1 VAPPISEFE
10 RRLQDLDGEIKRLEL
25 EYMQFQ
31 TGRLA
36 KLPWESRKRV
46 ETLVKQYDRMHI
58 QNTAERFR
66 FEGLQSRFSAFCE
79 RWERDLKM
87 RELGRPG
94 PRGRGG
100 VAPPSAAVPPVA
112 PPDRPA
118 GADTPARPEV
128 VALRDPDAQID
139 QVQALHEKLNAARR
153 QAGDADV
160 PFERLREVVR
170 AQLTKHAKD
179 GVEVA
184 FRVGVQDGRVV
195 FTAKPKTGTNDE

>member
-1 VAPPISEFE
+1 MAPPISEFE
-10 RRLQDLDGEIKRLEL
+10 RRLQELDGEIKRLEL

-66 FEGLQSRFSAFCE
+66 
-79 RWERDLKM
+79 
-87 RELGRPG
+87 
-94 PRGRGG
+94 
-100 VAPPSAAVPPVA
+100 
-112 PPDRPA
+112 
-118 GADTPARPEV
+118 
-128 VALRDPDAQID
+128 
-139 QVQALHEKLNAARR
+139 
-153 QAGDADV
+153 
-160 PFERLREVVR
+160 EVVR